1 MTGEG
6 GMARTGEGIRA
17 RPRVVVVGGGL
28 AGLTAALV
36 AADAGADV
44 VLLEARPRLG
54 GATASFDRKGLWV
67 DTGQHVFMRCCT
79 AYRGFLGRLGVEHLT
94 TLQPRLDVEVLLGDR
109 PGQRA
114 RLRRTKTRL
123 PAPLHLAPALLGYK
137 APPVGQR
144 AAAALAAFQ
153 LGRLD
158 QRSPKVDGA
167 SFGDWLA
174 AHRQGPAATEAL
186 WELLTIATLNA
197 SAAEASLGLAAKV
210 VRTGLL
216 ERADAA
222 DIGWADVPL
231 QELHGEASA
240 KALAD
245 AGADVRTSVKV
256 REITRTDSGYEVAI
270 SGRSLRDNGAAAQ
283 AEAAGDP
290 AGGTGRGD
298 SDVLTADAVV
308 LAVPPPAAAAL
319 MPAGAHPDPASLEG
333 LGASPIVN
341 IHMIF
346 DRVVMDQPFLAA
358 TNSPVQWIFD
368 RTGAS
373 GLAASGVAPPG
384 SQYLA
389 LSQSAAAPWV
399 DRPAAELGAE
409 FVAEVRRILP
419 AARDAELVEVFV
431 TRERTATFR
440 QAPGSLALRAVAKT
454 GLPGFAL
461 AGAWTDTGW
470 PATMEGAVRSGLAAA
485 RETLASV
492 GVHVGKPEPAS
503 GDVTWPRLD
512 ASRARPARPSV
523 SVAVPAQTVAPA
535 EPPAV
540 PAEPPAVPAESSNK
554 TVLASNA
561 VPAGTGTGTALGAQP
576 RTNPSPGALAPGGR
590 SGDGRASDLE
600 PTAVPTTRTTGS
612 SPA

>member
-1 MTGEG
+1 MTGVG
-6 GMARTGEGIRA
+6 GNA
-17 RPRVVVVGGGL
+17 RPRVAVVGGGL

-44 VLLEARPRLG
+44 VLLETRPRLG

-79 AYRGFLGRLGVEHLT
+79 AYRGFLRRLGVEHQT

-137 APPVGQR
+137 ALPVGQR

-174 AHRQGPAATEAL
+174 RHHQGAVATEAL

-197 SAAEASLGLAAKV
+197 PAAEASLGLAAKV

-231 QELHGEASA
+231 QQLHGEAAA

-245 AGADVRTSVKV
+245 LGADVRTSVKV
-256 REITRTDSGYEVAI
+256 REITRTDAGYELAI
-270 SGRSLRDNGAAAQ
+270 TS
-283 AEAAGDP
+283 
-290 AGGTGRGD
+290 GGTGRGA
-298 SDVLTADAVV
+298 SAVVTVDAVV

-319 MPAGAHPDPASLEG
+319 LPAGAHPDPASLEG

-341 IHMIF
+341 VHMIF
-346 DRVVMDQPFLAA
+346 DRRVMDQPFLAA
-358 TNSPVQWIFD
+358 TSSPVQWIFD
-368 RTGAS
+368 RTVAS
-373 GLAASGVAPPG
+373 GLAGAGVAPPG

-399 DRPAAELGAE
+399 DRPAGELGAE

-419 AARDAELVEVFV
+419 AARAAELVEVFV

-440 QAPGSLALRAVAKT
+440 QAPGSLALRAAAKT

-492 GVHVGKPEPAS
+492 GVHVGEPQPAPD
-503 GDVTWPRLD
+503 DVTWPRPAIAPAGTGAVAGGLS
-512 ASRARPARPSV
+512 APAQGRPADSGKA
-523 SVAVPAQTVAPA
+523 SGVPAASLGAPA
-535 EPPAV
+535 QPAV
-540 PAEPPAVPAESSNK
+540 PAAPPAARAEPAAETVPA
-554 TVLASNA
+554 AS
-561 VPAGTGTGTALGAQP
+561 PI
-576 RTNPSPGALAPGGR
+576 SPN
-590 SGDGRASDLE
+590 
-600 PTAVPTTRTTGS
+600 TTGS